1 MVSREKQ
8 AESTKC
14 KPGTNEGSQRCCNNT
29 SFKKYHLLLGN
40 STLSQNDI
48 KRSRAHRAINYE
60 CLAGRRL
67 EMDNLNSFSVSG
79 EGLII
84 AIGGVVAVA
93 AIIGLIIYISRNK
106 NNRN

>member
-1 MVSREKQ
+1 
-8 AESTKC
+8 
-14 KPGTNEGSQRCCNNT
+14 
-29 SFKKYHLLLGN
+29 
-40 STLSQNDI
+40 
-48 KRSRAHRAINYE
+48 
-60 CLAGRRL
+60 
-67 EMDNLNSFSVSG
+67 MDNLNSFSVSG